1 MKMCKW
7 IALPEMLFYLKLC
20 LFPSVFQSKQERE
33 SNTIDDYRML
43 FCVYFHCRAGTKATF
58 RVHPLSY
65 GEHKGCF
72 GQIMKCKMKQTVT
85 AQITPAV

>member
-1 MKMCKW
+1 MDCT
-7 IALPEMLFYLKLC
+7 ARDAVLFKTL
-20 LFPSVFQSKQERE
+20 SVSQRISKQTRERE

-43 FCVYFHCRAGTKATF
+43 LCVYFHSRAGTTATF

-72 GQIMKCKMKQTVT
+72 SQIMKCKMKQTVT
-85 AQITPAV
+85 AQITHAV

>member
-1 MKMCKW
+1 MDCT
-7 IALPEMLFYLKLC
+7 ARDAVLFKT

-43 FCVYFHCRAGTKATF
+43 FCVYFHRRAGTTATF

-65 GEHKGCF
+65 GEHASVKL
-72 GQIMKCKMKQTVT
+72 
-85 AQITPAV
+85 